1 MDKIF
6 ITAKI
11 INIFKEE
18 QYPTV
23 EEKVAYITALG
34 DIGNKE
40 SFEEII
46 RVYEKSKK
54 DSTIRIATILS
65 IAKFCK

>member
-6 ITAKI
+6 ISSKI

-18 QYPTV
+18 EYPTI
-23 EEKVAYITALG
+23 EERIAYITALG
-34 DIGNKE
+34 NIGNKE

-54 DSTIRIATILS
+54 DSAIRIATILS
-65 IAKFCK
+65 IAKFSD